1 MTYINMLEK
10 IAELLKKEHFTVAT
24 AESCTGGLIGHM
36 LTNIA
41 GSSEYYRGGVIA
53 YSNDVKECILGV
65 RRSTL
70 EKYGAVSEQTAY
82 EMADGAKRKL
92 DAHIAIATTGIAG
105 PGGGSEEKPVGLVYI
120 ALATPYGIEVRKFIF
135 NGDRLENKK
144 NFAKAALNM
153 LLEFLER

>member
-1 MTYINMLEK
+1 MLEK

-36 LTNIA
+36 LTNIP
-41 GSSEYYRGGVIA
+41 GSSEYYRGGVIS

-65 RRSTL
+65 RKSTL
-70 EKYGAVSEQTAY
+70 DKYGAVSEQTAY
-82 EMADGAKRKL
+82 EMADGVKRKL

-135 NGDRLENKK
+135 KGDRLENKE